1 MIKTGLGINMRKFL
15 SLNLLFF
22 LFIFSISSSEARAK
36 SWLGV
41 EFRPLT
47 KEFIE
52 LNNLN
57 LDPNK
62 KLIVTNVVRKS
73 PAHLG
78 GIIPGDVILS
88 LNNYEITGIQN
99 NLNLLSSIIKN
110 EKFISGDINTGFI
123 EEEYPNGFNS
133 KIISKD
139 EAFNFS
145 LACICKIL
153 ISSNLYGLSC

>member
-1 MIKTGLGINMRKFL
+1 MITIKMAHGINIKKFL

-22 LFIFSISSSEARAK
+22 LFIFCISTSSQASEK

-57 LDPNK
+57 LNPNK

-78 GIIPGDVILS
+78 GIMPGDVILS
-88 LNNYEITGIQN
+88 LNNYEIK
-99 NLNLLSSIIKN
+99 SVKKS
-110 EKFISGDINTGFI
+110 
-123 EEEYPNGFNS
+123 
-133 KIISKD
+133 
-139 EAFNFS
+139 FNF
-145 LACICKIL
+145 
-153 ISSNLYGLSC
+153 

>member
-1 MIKTGLGINMRKFL
+1 MITIKMEHGINIKKFL

-57 LDPNK
+57 LNPNK

-78 GIIPGDVILS
+78 GIMPGDVILS
-88 LNNYEITGIQN
+88 LNNYEIKSAKNLSQFLSQN
-99 NLNLLSSIIKN
+99 PKDTFVKVSLNRNGKEIIK
-110 EKFISGDINTGFI
+110 EIILK
-123 EEEYPNGFNS
+123 EYPDKNF
-133 KIISKD
+133 KVEWVLIIPK
-139 EAFNFS
+139 
-145 LACICKIL
+145 
-153 ISSNLYGLSC
+153 

>member
-1 MIKTGLGINMRKFL
+1 MIMIKTGLGINMRKFL

-62 KLIVTNVVRKS
+62 KLIV
-73 PAHLG
+73 
-78 GIIPGDVILS
+78 
-88 LNNYEITGIQN
+88 
-99 NLNLLSSIIKN
+99 SIIKR
-110 EKFISGDINTGFI
+110 
-123 EEEYPNGFNS
+123 
-133 KIISKD
+133 KIKIFD
-139 EAFNFS
+139 CYF
-145 LACICKIL
+145 LCIFCPLL
-153 ISSNLYGLSC
+153 IIDL